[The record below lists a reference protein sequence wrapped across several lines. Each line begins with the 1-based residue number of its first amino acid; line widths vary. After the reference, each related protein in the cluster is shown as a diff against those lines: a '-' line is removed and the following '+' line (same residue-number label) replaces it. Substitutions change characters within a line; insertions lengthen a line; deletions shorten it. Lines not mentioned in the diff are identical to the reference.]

1 MALIET
7 TAPFCDSNSSSS
19 GIAVISFDFSS
30 AATYPSVSPSAVAHA
45 LSIGWS
51 ALSWLFSGTKQRAGG
66 GRMAT
71 MDWGPLTSDERLVAV
86 QAVLNLRMLNA
97 ACDAAPDG
105 AVLGI
110 AELLSL

>member
-1 MALIET
+1 
-7 TAPFCDSNSSSS
+7 
-19 GIAVISFDFSS
+19 
-30 AATYPSVSPSAVAHA
+30 
-45 LSIGWS
+45 
-51 ALSWLFSGTKQRAGG
+51 
-66 GRMAT
+66 MAT